1 VAYRQRAGLSTP
13 EGAQL
18 RADNESRHADAQLER
33 GLRTPG
39 RDGDRLAEKI
49 VRVPLCHG
57 YLRGGNVGASVLE
70 GTWHWEGGRQVGR

>member
-1 VAYRQRAGLSTP
+1 
-13 EGAQL
+13 
-18 RADNESRHADAQLER
+18 
-33 GLRTPG
+33 
-39 RDGDRLAEKI
+39 